1 MLDLCKLERGIE
13 MEKKTS
19 ENEKVYHQV
28 IEHITNLAATGEISF
43 GSKIPSEREL
53 MATLGFSRNSIREA
67 LRTMENMGIIE
78 SRQGQGN
85 FLVNHIGESL
95 SGVFS
100 MLLSMEQTNYIEIS
114 QLRRFIEIGAY
125 LLAVKNAKEEDLDC
139 LSGILE
145 EMELVK
151 GEERA
156 KQDKKFHDQIVKMSN
171 NHLLEILNEA
181 LSGIFEIF
189 ISEMSKHVTD
199 EDKEQLV
206 HLHRNVYDNLKK
218 KDVSKGIERIREH
231 YNIIDKNL
239 QMLAEKYK
247 GIKLQ

>member
-1 MLDLCKLERGIE
+1 MER
-13 MEKKTS
+13 KTS

-28 IEHITNLAATGEISF
+28 IEHIINLATTKEISF

-125 LLAVKNAKEEDLDC
+125 LLAVKSAKEEDLDC
-139 LSGILE
+139 LSEILD
-145 EMELVK
+145 EMELVR

-156 KQDKKFHDQIVKMSN
+156 KLDKKIHDQIVLMSD
-171 NHLLEILNEA
+171 NHLLELLNEA
-181 LSGIFEIF
+181 LSGVFEIF
-189 ISEMSKHVTD
+189 ISEMSKYVTD
-199 EDKEQLV
+199 EDKERLV
-206 HLHRNVYDNLKK
+206 CLHRNVYENLRK
-218 KDVSKGIERIREH
+218 KDVSEGIERIREH
-231 YNIIDKNL
+231 YNIIDRNL

-247 GIKLQ
+247 GVKVQ

>member
-1 MLDLCKLERGIE
+1 MER
-13 MEKKTS
+13 KTS
-19 ENEKVYHQV
+19 ENEKVYYKV
-28 IEHITNLAATGEISF
+28 IEHITNLAATGETSF

-85 FLVNHIGESL
+85 FLVNHMGESL
-95 SGVFS
+95 SSVFS

-125 LLAVKNAKEEDLDC
+125 LLAVKNVQDRDLDT
-139 LSGILE
+139 LSEILD
-145 EMELVK
+145 EMERGK
-151 GEERA
+151 GEE
-156 KQDKKFHDQIVKMSN
+156 KEKLDKKFHDQIITMSN

-189 ISEMSKHVTD
+189 ISEMSKYVTD
-199 EDKEQLV
+199 DDKEQLV
-206 HLHRNVYDNLKK
+206 YLHRNVYDNLKK
-218 KDVSKGIERIREH
+218 KDVAEGIERIREH

-247 GIKLQ
+247 GVKAQ

>member
-1 MLDLCKLERGIE
+1 MER
-13 MEKKTS
+13 KTS

-28 IEHITNLAATGEISF
+28 IEHITNLATTGEISF

-53 MATLGFSRNSIREA
+53 MATLGFSRNSVREA

-95 SGVFS
+95 SSVFS
-100 MLLSMEQTNYIEIS
+100 MLLSMKQTNYIEIS
-114 QLRRFIEIGAY
+114 LLRRFIEIGAY
-125 LLAVKNAKEEDLDC
+125 LVAVKNAKEEDLRY
-139 LSGILE
+139 LSEILDK
-145 EMELVK
+145 MELVE

-156 KQDKKFHDQIVKMSN
+156 KLDKKFHDQIVKMSD

-189 ISEMSKHVTD
+189 ISEMSKHVTS
-199 EDKEQLV
+199 EDKDQLV
-206 HLHRNVYDNLKK
+206 RLHRNVYDNLKK
-218 KDVSKGIERIREH
+218 KDVQQGIERIREH

-239 QMLAEKYK
+239 QILAEQYK
-247 GIKLQ
+247 GAKVQ

>member
-1 MLDLCKLERGIE
+1 MER
-13 MEKKTS
+13 KTS

-28 IEHITNLAATGEISF
+28 IEHITNLATTKEISF

-125 LLAVKNAKEEDLDC
+125 LLAVKSAKEEDLDC
-139 LSGILE
+139 LSEILD
-145 EMELVK
+145 EMELVR

-156 KQDKKFHDQIVKMSN
+156 KLDKKFHDQIVLMSD
-171 NHLLEILNEA
+171 NHLLELLNEA
-181 LSGIFEIF
+181 LSGVFEIF
-189 ISEMSKHVTD
+189 ISEMSKYVTD
-199 EDKEQLV
+199 EDKERLV
-206 HLHRNVYDNLKK
+206 CLHRNAYENLRK
-218 KDVSKGIERIREH
+218 KDVSEGIERIREH
-231 YNIIDKNL
+231 YNIIDRNL

-247 GIKLQ
+247 GVKVQ

>member
-1 MLDLCKLERGIE
+1 MV
-13 MEKKTS
+13 KKAS
-19 ENEKVYHQV
+19 QNEKVYYQV
-28 IEHITNLAATGEISF
+28 IEHITNLAKTGEISF

-85 FLVNHIGESL
+85 LLVNHIGESL

-125 LLAVKNAKEEDLDC
+125 LLAVKDTKEEDMEY
-139 LSGILE
+139 LSEILE
-145 EMELVK
+145 EMEIVK

-156 KQDKKFHDQIVKMSN
+156 KLDKRFHDRIVKMSN

-189 ISEMSKHVTD
+189 IREMLKYMAV
-199 EDKEQLV
+199 EDKEELI
-206 HLHRNVYDNLKK
+206 HLHRNVYESLKM
-218 KDVSKGIERIREH
+218 KDVSVGIERIREH

-239 QMLAEKYK
+239 QILTEKYK
-247 GIKLQ
+247 NIKTQ

>member
-1 MLDLCKLERGIE
+1 MER
-13 MEKKTS
+13 KTS

-28 IEHITNLAATGEISF
+28 IEHITNLAKTGEISF
-43 GSKIPSEREL
+43 GSRIPSEREL
-53 MATLGFSRNSIREA
+53 MGTLGFSRNSIREA

-78 SRQGQGN
+78 TRQGQGN

-114 QLRRFIEIGAY
+114 QLRRFIEIGAF
-125 LLAVKNAKEEDLDC
+125 LLAVKNAKEEDFRYLAE
-139 LSGILE
+139 ILE
-145 EMELVK
+145 EMELAK

-156 KQDKKFHDQIVKMSN
+156 ILDKKFHDQIVRISN

-189 ISEMSKHVTD
+189 ISELSKRVAM
-199 EDKEQLV
+199 EDRKELIN
-206 HLHRNVYDNLKK
+206 LHKNIYENLKK
-218 KDVSKGIERIREH
+218 KDITQGIRFIREH
-231 YNIIDKNL
+231 YNIIDRNL

-247 GIKLQ
+247 GIKPE

>member
-1 MLDLCKLERGIE
+1 MER
-13 MEKKTS
+13 KTS

-28 IEHITNLAATGEISF
+28 IEHITNLATTKEISF

-53 MATLGFSRNSIREA
+53 MTTLGFSRNSIREA

-125 LLAVKNAKEEDLDC
+125 LLAVKSAKEEDLDC
-139 LSGILE
+139 LSEILDE
-145 EMELVK
+145 IELVR

-156 KQDKKFHDQIVKMSN
+156 KLDKKFHDQIVLMSD
-171 NHLLEILNEA
+171 NHLLELLNEA

-189 ISEMSKHVTD
+189 ISEMSKYVPE
-199 EDKEQLV
+199 EDKECLV
-206 HLHRNVYDNLKK
+206 CLHRNVYENLKK
-218 KDVSKGIERIREH
+218 KEVSEGIERIREH
-231 YNIIDKNL
+231 YNIIDRNL

-247 GIKLQ
+247 GVKAQ

>member
-1 MLDLCKLERGIE
+1 MER
-13 MEKKTS
+13 KAS

-28 IEHITNLAATGEISF
+28 IEHITNLAATKEISF

-95 SGVFS
+95 SSVFS

-114 QLRRFIEIGAY
+114 QLRRFIEIGSY
-125 LLAVKNAKEEDLDC
+125 LLAVKSAKKEDLAC
-139 LSGILE
+139 LSEILD
-145 EMELVK
+145 EMEQVK

-156 KQDKKFHDQIVKMSN
+156 NLDKKFHDQIVLISD
-171 NHLLEILNEA
+171 NHLLELLNEA
-181 LSGIFEIF
+181 LSGAFEIF
-189 ISEMSKHVTD
+189 ISEMSKYVTD
-199 EDKEQLV
+199 EDKERLV
-206 HLHRNVYDNLKK
+206 CLHRNVYDSLKK
-218 KDVSKGIERIREH
+218 KDISEGIERIREH
-231 YNIIDKNL
+231 YNIIDRNL

-247 GIKLQ
+247 GVKAQ

>member
-1 MLDLCKLERGIE
+1 MVRKA
-13 MEKKTS
+13 S
-19 ENEKVYHQV
+19 ENEKVYYQV
-28 IEHITNLAATGEISF
+28 IEHITNLAKTGEISF

-85 FLVNHIGESL
+85 LLVNHIGESL

-100 MLLSMEQTNYIEIS
+100 MLLSMNQTNYIEIS

-125 LLAVKNAKEEDLDC
+125 LLAVKDAKEEDMET
-139 LSGILE
+139 LSEILE
-145 EMELVK
+145 EMENVK
-151 GEERA
+151 GEERV
-156 KQDKKFHDQIVKMSN
+156 KLDKRFHDQIVKMSN

-189 ISEMSKHVTD
+189 IREMLKYMVV
-199 EDKEQLV
+199 EDKEELIQ
-206 HLHRNVYDNLKK
+206 LHRNVYENLKRQ
-218 KDVSKGIERIREH
+218 DVSEGIESIREH

-239 QMLAEKYK
+239 QMLAESR
-247 GIKLQ
+247 LCVL

>member
-1 MLDLCKLERGIE
+1 MER
-13 MEKKTS
+13 KTS

-28 IEHITNLAATGEISF
+28 IEHITNLATTKEISF

-125 LLAVKNAKEEDLDC
+125 LLAVKSAKEEDLDC
-139 LSGILE
+139 LSEILD
-145 EMELVK
+145 EMELVR

-156 KQDKKFHDQIVKMSN
+156 KLDKKIHDQIVLMSD
-171 NHLLEILNEA
+171 NHLLELLNEA
-181 LSGIFEIF
+181 LSGVFEIF
-189 ISEMSKHVTD
+189 ISEMSKYVTD
-199 EDKEQLV
+199 EDKERLV
-206 HLHRNVYDNLKK
+206 CLHRNVYENLRK
-218 KDVSKGIERIREH
+218 KDVSEGIERIREH
-231 YNIIDKNL
+231 YNIIDRNL

-247 GIKLQ
+247 GVKVQ

>member
-1 MLDLCKLERGIE
+1 MER
-13 MEKKTS
+13 KTS

-28 IEHITNLAATGEISF
+28 IEHITNLATTKEISF
-43 GSKIPSEREL
+43 GSKIPSEREF

-125 LLAVKNAKEEDLDC
+125 LLAVKSAKEEDLDC
-139 LSGILE
+139 LSEILD
-145 EMELVK
+145 EMELVR

-156 KQDKKFHDQIVKMSN
+156 KLDKKFHDQIVLMSD
-171 NHLLEILNEA
+171 NHLLELLNEA
-181 LSGIFEIF
+181 LSGVFEIF
-189 ISEMSKHVTD
+189 ISEMSKYVTD
-199 EDKEQLV
+199 EDKERLV
-206 HLHRNVYDNLKK
+206 CLHRNVYENLRK
-218 KDVSKGIERIREH
+218 KDVSEGIERIREH
-231 YNIIDKNL
+231 YNIIDRNL

-247 GIKLQ
+247 GVKVQ

>member
-1 MLDLCKLERGIE
+1 MGVGRKWK
-13 MEKKTS
+13 EKQAKMKRFIIRSSNILQTLQQQ
-19 ENEKVYHQV
+19 K
-28 IEHITNLAATGEISF
+28 EISF

-95 SGVFS
+95 SSVFS

-114 QLRRFIEIGAY
+114 QLRRFIEIGSY
-125 LLAVKNAKEEDLDC
+125 LLAVKSAKKEDLAC
-139 LSGILE
+139 LSEILD
-145 EMELVK
+145 EMDQVK

-156 KQDKKFHDQIVKMSN
+156 KLDKKFHDQIVLISD
-171 NHLLEILNEA
+171 NHLLELLNEA
-181 LSGIFEIF
+181 LSGVFEIF
-189 ISEMSKHVTD
+189 ISEMSKYVTD
-199 EDKEQLV
+199 EDKERLV
-206 HLHRNVYDNLKK
+206 CLHRNVYDSLKK
-218 KDVSKGIERIREH
+218 KDISEGIERIREH
-231 YNIIDKNL
+231 YNIIDRNL

-247 GIKLQ
+247 GVKAQ

>member
-1 MLDLCKLERGIE
+1 MER
-13 MEKKTS
+13 KTS

-28 IEHITNLAATGEISF
+28 IEHITNLATTKEISF

-125 LLAVKNAKEEDLDC
+125 LLAVKSAKEDLDC
-139 LSGILE
+139 LSEILD
-145 EMELVK
+145 EMELVR

-156 KQDKKFHDQIVKMSN
+156 KLDKKFHDQIVLMSD
-171 NHLLEILNEA
+171 NHLLELLNEA
-181 LSGIFEIF
+181 LSGVFEIF
-189 ISEMSKHVTD
+189 ISEMSKYVTD
-199 EDKEQLV
+199 EDKERLV
-206 HLHRNVYDNLKK
+206 CLHRNVYENLRK
-218 KDVSKGIERIREH
+218 KDVSEGIERIREH
-231 YNIIDKNL
+231 YNIIDRNL

-247 GIKLQ
+247 GVKVQ

>member
-1 MLDLCKLERGIE
+1 MQDLCKAEVRKE
-13 MEKKTS
+13 MERKKS
-19 ENEKVYHQV
+19 ENEKVYYQV

-43 GSKIPSEREL
+43 GNKIPSEREL

-67 LRTMENMGIIE
+67 LRTMENMGLIE

-85 FLVNHIGESL
+85 FLVNHIGDSL

-125 LLAVKNAKEEDLDC
+125 LLAVKSAKEEDLEY
-139 LSGILE
+139 LSEILE

-156 KQDKKFHDQIVKMSN
+156 KLDKKFHDQIVIMSD
-171 NHLLEILNEA
+171 NHLLEFLNEA

-189 ISEMSKHVTD
+189 ISEMSKYVTD
-199 EDKEQLV
+199 QDKEQLV
-206 HLHRNVYDNLKK
+206 CLHRNVYDNLKK
-218 KDVSKGIERIREH
+218 KEVSEGIERIREH
-231 YNIIDKNL
+231 YNIIDRNL

-247 GIKLQ
+247 GVQVK